1 MKQRIKFETDSA
13 IDTIKS
19 YFEMLGGDE
28 NHFSPE
34 TANRV
39 QSFGMELDR
48 KRNYGKFTT
57 FASDCD
63 EMIIG
68 NHLRLFS
75 FCEHHLLPFYGEAAI
90 GYIPNGKIFG
100 LSKFQRLVD
109 MVASKPQTQEKL
121 TADIMKELKDR
132 LNPLGIG
139 VVLRAIHTCV
149 FARGAQSTKAEF
161 TTNAMYGKFKENPQ
175 TRSEFLSCIQR

>member
-1 MKQRIKFETDSA
+1 MKQRIKFETDFTDA
-13 IDTIKS
+13 IKS

-28 NHFSPE
+28 SDFSPE

-39 QSFGMELDR
+39 RSFGMELDR
-48 KRNYGKFTT
+48 KRNYEKFTT
-57 FASDCD
+57 FDSDCD

-109 MVASKPQTQEKL
+109 MVA
-121 TADIMKELKDR
+121 
-132 LNPLGIG
+132 
-139 VVLRAIHTCV
+139 
-149 FARGAQSTKAEF
+149 
-161 TTNAMYGKFKENPQ
+161 
-175 TRSEFLSCIQR
+175 

>member
-1 MKQRIKFETDSA
+1 MRQSMRFDIDYGTDVIKD
-13 IDTIKS
+13 
-19 YFEMLGGDE
+19 YFKLLGGKEHD
-28 NHFSPE
+28 FSLE

-39 QSFGMELDR
+39 RAFGMELDH
-48 KRNYGKFTT
+48 KRNYEKFTT

-75 FCEHHLLPFYGEAAI
+75 ICEHHLLPFYGEVAI

-100 LSKFQRLVD
+100 LSKFQRLVE
-109 MVASKPQTQEKL
+109 MVASKPQTQENL
-121 TADIMKELKDR
+121 TGEILEEIKNR
-132 LNPLGIG
+132 LNPVGIG
-139 VVLRAIHTCV
+139 VIVKAIHTCV
-149 FARGAQSTKAEF
+149 FARGVQSNKAEF

-175 TRSEFLSCIQR
+175 TRSEFLSSL

>member
-1 MKQRIKFETDSA
+1 MKQSMKFEVDYEGDNDN
-13 IDTIKS
+13 IDVIKN
-19 YFEMLGGDE
+19 YFKLLGGKE
-28 NHFSPE
+28 NDFSLE
-34 TANRV
+34 TANY
-39 QSFGMELDR
+39 E
-48 KRNYGKFTT
+48 KFTT

-75 FCEHHLLPFYGEAAI
+75 ICEHHLLPFYGEVAI

-109 MVASKPQTQEKL
+109 MVASRPQTQEKL
-121 TADIMKELKDR
+121 TAEIMNEIKNR
-132 LNPLGIG
+132 LNPAGIG
-139 VVLRAIHTCV
+139 VVVKATHTCV
-149 FARGAQSTKAEF
+149 FARGVQSNKAEF

-175 TRSEFLSCIQR
+175 TRSEFLSSI

>member
-1 MKQRIKFETDSA
+1 MGQAIKFELDNQV
-13 IDTIKS
+13 DLIKN
-19 YFEMLGGDE
+19 YFELLGGKD
-28 NHFSPE
+28 HDFSIE

-39 QSFGMELDR
+39 RSFGMELNR
-48 KRNYGKFTT
+48 KRNYQKFTT

-75 FCEHHLLPFYGEAAI
+75 ICEHHLLPFYGEVAI
-90 GYIPNGKIFG
+90 GYIPDGKIFG

-109 MVASKPQTQEKL
+109 MVASKPQTQETLTMEILDEIKNKL
-121 TADIMKELKDR
+121 SPI
-132 LNPLGIG
+132 GIG
-139 VVLRAIHTCV
+139 VVVKAIHTCV
-149 FARGAQSTKAEF
+149 FARGVQSNRAEF

-175 TRSEFLSCIQR
+175 TRTEFLSCL